1 MGTAHT
7 GRQRPGLTSIVT
19 AAGIVA
25 LVLAPAVAQADTDV
39 AGEAAP
45 DAASEH
51 TLGPDGY
58 KSVSLGMSEDEVIAI
73 GLLTDREELGDCTLF
88 YLDPAEGEL
97 HPGAGV
103 VVSPTHGGV
112 SILGTES
119 NLTSERVTI

>member
-39 AGEAAP
+39 AGETAP
-45 DAASEH
+45 DAASEN

-58 KSVSLGMSEDEVIAI
+58 KSLELGMSEDEAIAT
-73 GLLTDREELGDCTLF
+73 GLLTDRQELGDCTWF
-88 YLDPAEGEL
+88 YLDPRSEERRVGKEGI
-97 HPGAGV
+97 
-103 VVSPTHGGV
+103 SWW
-112 SILGTES
+112 
-119 NLTSERVTI
+119 